1 MALLIRDAK
10 IIQKLD
16 DGNLHDV
23 PSMVL
28 LREIVASF
36 ESTLAEEKAERIAA
50 DNELRDMILKE
61 IADRITGDNNLQT
74 AIDTEKSERIAAD
87 NDLSQQIS
95 NERAER
101 IAADDSEKEAREA
114 DVTNINNR
122 IDNLTFEDILGM
134 LPGTRVWAYGE

>member
-36 ESTLAEEKAERIAA
+36 ESMLAEEKAERIAA

-61 IADRITGDNNLQT
+61 IADRITGDNNLV
-74 AIDTEKSERIAAD
+74 AKSIRPPM
-87 NDLSQQIS
+87 
-95 NERAER
+95 
-101 IAADDSEKEAREA
+101 
-114 DVTNINNR
+114 V
-122 IDNLTFEDILGM
+122 
-134 LPGTRVWAYGE
+134 PAYGKIEWKIINLKPKEYETTDDYIMFIF

>member
-36 ESTLAEEKAERIAA
+36 ESTLAEEKA
-50 DNELRDMILKE
+50 
-61 IADRITGDNNLQT
+61 
-74 AIDTEKSERIAAD
+74 ERIAAD